1 MSKGMKA
8 EARETIQT
16 RARQKR
22 VSTRRT
28 RAELMRRLR
37 ARMPNLVERYGVKS
51 LGVFGSYMRGNA
63 KPRSDFDVLV
73 EFDAP
78 RNTLPKWVELQS
90 ELQDTLGVK
99 VDLVENENLKPFI
112 GKRILS
118 QVIWLRRDGKD
129 LRVRL
134 PRLVK
139 GAAMARK
146 REYLDYLTDI
156 AQAMEKTMRF
166 VSDVTFDEFILND
179 EKIAA
184 VERCVEI
191 IGEAVKNIPADVRG
205 RHRDVKWKAMAGMR
219 DKLAHGYFAI
229 NLPKLW
235 EVATEYIPED
245 KPRVAAAL
253 EQELERRRAEQE
265 PKKGNGKKKNG
276 GKK

>member
-1 MSKGMKA
+1 MKA
-8 EARETIQT
+8 RARETTQT
-16 RARQKR
+16 QARRER

-37 ARMPNLVERYGVKS
+37 ARMPILVERYGVKS
-51 LGVFGSYMRGNA
+51 LGVFGSYVRGAA

-73 EFDAP
+73 EFDTP
-78 RNTLPKWVELQS
+78 RNTLHKWVELRS

-134 PRLVK
+134 PRIVK
-139 GAAMARK
+139 GAAMAPK
-146 REYLDYLTDI
+146 REYLDFLNDI
-156 AQAMEKTMRF
+156 VTAMNQAERI
-166 VSDVTFDEFILND
+166 VSSITFDEFILNE
-179 EKIAA
+179 EKVLAATKA
-184 VERCVEI
+184 VEN

-219 DKLAHGYFAI
+219 DKLTHGYFAV

-235 EVATEYIPED
+235 EVATEYIPKD

-276 GKK
+276 DKK